1 MHEDLFRLNRSPD
14 RARYKCMPYNYTKAI
29 SNKTKISLLKRRGVQ
44 VSVSATLYAYESS
57 NRYCKIS
64 LLICEFIDF
73 D

>member
-44 VSVSATLYAYESS
+44 VFLLHYMHMKRPIVIARYPCLYVSL
-57 NRYCKIS
+57 
-64 LLICEFIDF
+64 
-73 D
+73 